1 MGSEDSNRCRDIA
14 VARYLRASLL
24 FLLLLAGAPAMAQ
37 VCINEFQASG
47 SVLQDEDGDTPD
59 WIELFNSASAA
70 FSLSGWYLTDDQLFL
85 TKWQFPNVSIPAGGY
100 LIVFASGKDRRDPA
114 GPLHTNFALR
124 AEGEYLALV
133 HPDGA
138 TVEQEFAPAYPPQKD
153 NYSYGL
159 LQTSATLVT
168 PGNPVKALAP
178 ADASLGTS
186 WTTIAFNENSSWTLG
201 ALPVGYTDR
210 TLATADPL
218 YVDVDAQGLPLGSL
232 ATWPNPGL
240 MGNFVSGGSDPVV
253 QTVNGVKGVSFNGAN
268 WLKTGTLTQADFTGN
283 SNWSVEVWVCDSA
296 IGDEECMVNWG
307 HRGGP
312 AGTGAQVNIG
322 TNEYY
327 GAVTHWDWPDM
338 GYEGGLPAEG
348 VWNHVVVTYE
358 GGTDGIEKVYLNGD
372 LNATEFK
379 TINIHGPGDG
389 EASPI
394 ILGAGTWQTGL
405 GATADDKWFTGAL
418 GKIRIHGGVLTADQV
433 RNNYLAD
440 AERFKTDGAA
450 GISLDVKSL
459 MRGRNATAYLRIPF
473 SAPGAGTYQSLELD
487 VRYNDGFVA
496 YINGVEVARRNAPE
510 PVGWNSVSSG
520 TVQMSA
526 SETVN
531 VSGALGSLTPT
542 GNVLAIQGLNCA
554 ADDVDFLIDAG
565 VRAASL
571 GFGDPKYFYV
581 PTPGAVNSGSFTDFV
596 EATAFSVSRGF
607 YDAPFTVEISTPTPG
622 ATIRYTTD
630 ASWPGET
637 HGTLYTAPV
646 SITKTA
652 TLRAIA
658 YLSGFKSSDVVTHTY
673 IFRDNIMTQT
683 RPAGYPTQ
691 TYDPGYQLDYDV
703 DQDVIGP
710 ASPYGSVYRDR
721 FKSDLLALPT
731 LSIVMDVNDLFGLAG
746 GIYAN
751 SNRDGEAWERGGSFE
766 WMDPDTSPTTV
777 QVNCAV
783 RLQGGYGRYA
793 FESPKHNLRFKFRT
807 AYGPGKL
814 RCKLFPDSP
823 VEEFDQLTLRSQT
836 HDSWSTQQSYFSA
849 NATYGKD
856 SWHRQ
861 TQRDM
866 GHPSVRGRFCHVYL
880 NGLYWGMYEL
890 DERPNAAFMA
900 SYEGGEEEDYD
911 AIGSFGVVRDG
922 GREAWDEMFRIAN
935 GAGPHGSLSND
946 AAYQDM
952 SNCLDVVNL
961 ADYIILNIYS
971 AISDWPGW
979 NYYAARRRVP
989 PGLFRILCWDS
1000 EASMTSDR
1008 LNYNKLSEGG
1018 FNDGIGHL
1026 FIQCK
1031 QNAEFRMMTADRI
1044 YRHLLMPGGA
1054 LTPARNAD
1062 RWRDVMAQLE
1072 PGMVGESARWGD
1084 CWLHPPRT
1092 PNAEWAAKKNWV
1104 LNIFIPQRPAIVV
1117 GFFRNYG
1124 VYPGANPPTFNQQGG
1139 KVDQGFEVTLTNP
1152 NASGTIY
1159 YTTDG
1164 SDPRAPSETGQP
1176 VSNELVPLNADK
1188 RVLIPAGDIGT
1199 AWRGGSEPF
1208 DDSAWTAGLPK
1219 KEGAEG
1225 GVGYERSSGYETFI
1239 TYDVSAMDGANA
1251 SCYIRIPFSVTAQ
1264 DLQNVTALTLS
1275 IRYDD
1280 GFVAYVD
1287 GVEVARDVAPATP
1300 VWNSAATGANENG
1313 ASLYDF
1319 DISSF
1324 LPALAPGDHVLA
1336 IHGMNSDP
1344 SLSSDFLI
1352 GVRLTAS
1359 ASPSGNPPGVAQ
1371 SALVYTPGNPIAMDQ
1386 TTQIKARV
1394 LKGLEWS
1401 ALNEAV
1407 FQVAPTLVDYWS
1419 FNDTVNL
1426 LTPSYAT
1433 GVATLEVAPGPDS
1446 EVTDSTGQDFSGANA
1461 QLGEPAGSHLR
1472 INNPLGSTV
1481 TLSMPTT
1488 GFQALVFKYETR
1500 RSGQGAGVQELSYT
1514 TDGATFQPLG
1524 TVTVLDDVPVLQT
1537 FDLTPIPAVND
1548 NPDFAIRI
1556 TFSQGS
1562 GGTAGNNRFD
1572 NVTLEGVPI
1581 PAGNQP
1587 PSVKPLAG
1595 FLRAVEGEAAVTVN
1609 LKTLFSDP
1617 NADPLIYS
1625 ASISADREAYVL
1637 ANVAADTL
1645 ELRGLQRGE
1654 ATVTVSVTDG
1664 KSSPVATPIRLL
1676 IYPAPYHLSDG
1687 AYRFDQWAPG
1697 TPELIYPSHMLFL
1710 QSNVSDPGVSAPLD
1724 YAYYIPADDYAP
1736 TDVVGYPYQNASRT
1750 RINGLGVDGISFVN
1764 TGRMRDLG
1772 GALLALDTTGQSQV
1786 SLRWVGGTLLRNSRV
1801 CAIRLQYRV
1810 GTSGTF
1816 LDLLDAGAPVEYMV
1830 GNDAHVQALG
1840 PIMLPPA
1847 LLNQPHVQLLW
1858 RYYFLSGNTGSRAQL
1873 TLDNIEVGAGG
1884 TPPSE
1889 PADADPATWS
1899 LY

>member
-1 MGSEDSNRCRDIA
+1 MRSEHSNRCREIA

-24 FLLLLAGAPAMAQ
+24 FLVLLAAAPAMAQ

-70 FSLSGWYLTDDQLFL
+70 FSLSGWYLTDDLLFL
-85 TKWQFPNVSIPAGGY
+85 MKWQFPNVSIPAGGY

-153 NYSYGL
+153 GYSYGL
-159 LQTSATLVT
+159 LQTSATLAT
-168 PGNPVKALAP
+168 PGNPVKVLVP

-186 WTTIAFNENSSWTLG
+186 WTTTAFNESSSWTLG

-210 TLATADPL
+210 TLATADLL
-218 YVDVDAQGLPLGSL
+218 YVDVDAANPALGSL

-240 MGNFVSGGSDPVV
+240 MGDFVSGGSNPTV
-253 QTVNGVKGVSFNGAN
+253 QTVNGAKAVSFNGAN

-312 AGTGAQVNIG
+312 TGTGAQVNIG

-327 GAVTHWDWPDM
+327 GAVTHWDAPDM

-358 GGTDGIEKVYLNGD
+358 GGTNGIEKVYLNGD

-389 EASPI
+389 QASPI
-394 ILGAGTWQTGL
+394 ILGAATWQTGL

-418 GKIRIHGGVLTADQV
+418 GKVRMHGGVLTADQV

-459 MRGRNATAYLRIPF
+459 MRGQNATAYLRIPF

-487 VRYNDGFVA
+487 IRYNDGFVA
-496 YINGVEVARRNAPE
+496 YVNGLEVARRNAPE

-520 TVQMSA
+520 TVQTSA
-526 SETVN
+526 WETIN
-531 VSGALGSLTPT
+531 VSGALGVLTPS
-542 GNVLAIQGLNCA
+542 GNVLAIQGLNHA
-554 ADDVDFLIDAG
+554 ADDVDFLIDAR

-571 GFGDPKYFYV
+571 GFGDPKYFHV

-596 EATAFSVSRGF
+596 EATVFSVSRGF
-607 YDAPFTVEISTPTPG
+607 YDAPFTVEISTATPG

-630 ASWPGET
+630 ASWPSET

-646 SITKTA
+646 SITKTT

-683 RPAGYPTQ
+683 RPADYPTQ

-710 ASPYGSVYRDR
+710 ASPYGSVYRNR

-751 SNRDGEAWERGGSFE
+751 SNRDGEAWERAGSFE
-766 WMDPDTSPTTV
+766 WIDPDTSPTTV
-777 QVNCAV
+777 QVNCGV
-783 RLQGGYGRYA
+783 RIQGGWGRNA

-807 AYGPGKL
+807 VYGPGKL

-823 VEEFDQLTLRSQT
+823 VDQFDQLTLRSQT
-836 HDSWSTQQSYFSA
+836 HDSWTTAQNDPGWWSFRS

-900 SYEGGEEEDYD
+900 SYEGGDEEDYD
-911 AIGSFGVVRDG
+911 AIGSGILRDG
-922 GREAWDEMFRIAN
+922 DREAWDQMFRIAN

-952 SNCLDVVNL
+952 KNCLDVVNL
-961 ADYIILNIYS
+961 ADYVILNIYS
-971 AISDWPGW
+971 GITDWPGW
-979 NYYAARRRVP
+979 NYYAVRRRVP

-1000 EASMTSDR
+1000 EASMTGAAR
-1008 LNYNKLSEGG
+1008 LFYNKLSEGG
-1018 FNDGIGHL
+1018 FNDGVGHL
-1026 FIQCK
+1026 FVQCK
-1031 QNAEFRMMTADRI
+1031 QNAEFRMMVADRI

-1054 LTPARNAD
+1054 LTPARNAS
-1062 RWRDVMAQLE
+1062 RWQDVIAQLE

-1084 CWLHPPRT
+1084 CWQHPPLL
-1092 PNAEWAAKKNWV
+1092 PDNAKTKSDWV
-1104 LNIFIPQRPAIVV
+1104 LNTFIPQRSPTVV

-1124 VYPGANPPTFNQQGG
+1124 VCPGTNPPTFNQQGG

-1164 SDPRAPSETGQP
+1164 SDPRAP
-1176 VSNELVPLNADK
+1176 
-1188 RVLIPAGDIGT
+1188 
-1199 AWRGGSEPF
+1199 
-1208 DDSAWTAGLPK
+1208 
-1219 KEGAEG
+1219 
-1225 GVGYERSSGYETFI
+1225 
-1239 TYDVSAMDGANA
+1239 
-1251 SCYIRIPFSVTAQ
+1251 
-1264 DLQNVTALTLS
+1264 TAL
-1275 IRYDD
+1275 I
-1280 GFVAYVD
+1280 
-1287 GVEVARDVAPATP
+1287 
-1300 VWNSAATGANENG
+1300 
-1313 ASLYDF
+1313 
-1319 DISSF
+1319 
-1324 LPALAPGDHVLA
+1324 
-1336 IHGMNSDP
+1336 
-1344 SLSSDFLI
+1344 
-1352 GVRLTAS
+1352 
-1359 ASPSGNPPGVAQ
+1359 
-1371 SALVYTPGNPIAMDQ
+1371 YTPGNPIAMDQ

-1407 FQVAPTLVDYWS
+1407 FQVALTLVDYWS
-1419 FNDTVNL
+1419 FNDTVSL
-1426 LTPSYAT
+1426 LRPTYAT
-1433 GVATLEVAPGPDS
+1433 GTATLEVAPGPAS
-1446 EVTDSTGQDFSGANA
+1446 EVTDSTGQDFSGVNA
-1461 QLGEPAGSHLR
+1461 QLGEAAGSHLR

-1488 GFQALVFKYETR
+1488 GFQALVFKYEAR

-1514 TDGATFQPLG
+1514 TDGATFLPLG

-1537 FDLTPIPAVND
+1537 FDLTAIAAVND
-1548 NPDFAIRI
+1548 NPLFAIRI
-1556 TFSQGS
+1556 AFSQGS
-1562 GGTAGNNRFD
+1562 GGTGGNNRFD
-1572 NVTLEGVPI
+1572 NITLEGVPI
-1581 PAGNQP
+1581 PTGNQP

-1595 FLRAVEGEAAVTVN
+1595 FLRAVEGEAAVTVD

-1617 NADPLIYS
+1617 NGDPLIYN
-1625 ASISADREAYVL
+1625 ASVGVDREAYVL
-1637 ANVAADTL
+1637 VNVAADTL

-1654 ATVTVSVTDG
+1654 ATITVGATDG

-1786 SLRWVGGTLLRNSRV
+1786 SLRWMGGTLLRNSRV
-1801 CAIRLQYRV
+1801 YAIRLQYRV

-1830 GNDAHVQALG
+1830 HDDAHVQALG

-1858 RYYFLSGNTGSRAQL
+1858 RYYYLSGDTGSRAQL
-1873 TLDNIEVGAGG
+1873 TLDNIEAGTG
-1884 TPPSE
+1884 GNPPSE
-1889 PADADPATWS
+1889 PADADPGTWP